1 MFGSAVLEV
10 AVGIV
15 FVFLLISLICSQIGN
30 QVSEWLR
37 WRAVN
42 LENGIRNLLF
52 YGNDDMVN
60 QLYAHPLIQSLSIP
74 ERRLQ
79 LALAQRLPNT
89 EDRLGSLP
97 VNIPAGTFALALF
110 NTFVPNSAGKTTV
123 SELFDAVN
131 QMPDSALKKNLLSLV
146 TAKND
151 QIDSA
156 RQNVENWFNGAM
168 SRVTEAYQ
176 RDMWKFS
183 LLVGIIVSIVLNVD
197 TIAITSNLWRDPTLR
212 ATVAQTAADYAK
224 TTGDQNKALEQLNQL
239 ELPIGWHF
247 GPSRI
252 LPWSPF
258 TPKDWESTS
267 ATPLVTQ
274 TTAANFPFVPS
285 LILKI
290 LGWLITGLAGA
301 QGAPFWF
308 DLLKKLTQKG

>member
-10 AVGIV
+10 AVGVI
-15 FVFLLISLICSQIGN
+15 FVFLLVSLVCSQIGN
-30 QVSEWLR
+30 QISEWLR

-52 YGNDDMVN
+52 YGDDDMVD

-74 ERRLQ
+74 ERRFQ
-79 LALAQRLPNT
+79 LTLAQRLPNVQ
-89 EDRLGSLP
+89 DRLGPLP
-97 VNIPAGTFALALF
+97 VNIPAQTFALAVF

-123 SELFDAVN
+123 GELFDAVS
-131 QMPDSALKKNLLSLV
+131 QMPDSALKKTLLSLV
-146 TAKND
+146 SAPNN

-156 RQNVENWFNGAM
+156 RANVENWFNGAM
-168 SRVTEAYQ
+168 GRVTEAYQ
-176 RDMWKFS
+176 REMRRVAM
-183 LLVGIIVSIVLNVD
+183 LIGVIVSIVLNVD

-224 TTGDQNKALEQLNQL
+224 TTGDQSKALEQLNQL

-247 GPSRI
+247 GPTQI
-252 LPWSPF
+252 LPWSPL
-258 TPKDWESTS
+258 TPKDWQSTS
-267 ATPLVTQ
+267 STPLATQ

-285 LILKI
+285 LILKLI
-290 LGWLITGLAGA
+290 GWLVTGLAGA

-308 DLLKKLTQKG
+308 DLLKKVTQRS